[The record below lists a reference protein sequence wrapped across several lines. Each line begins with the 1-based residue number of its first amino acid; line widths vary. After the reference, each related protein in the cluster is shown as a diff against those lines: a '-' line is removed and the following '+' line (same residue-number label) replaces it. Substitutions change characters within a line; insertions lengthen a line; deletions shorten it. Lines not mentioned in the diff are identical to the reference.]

1 MKYNRHSIRLK
12 GYDYSQNG
20 WYFVTVD
27 TWRKN
32 KYFGNI
38 ADGKMC
44 LNEDGLVLHEEIN
57 NTEKI
62 RKGVVVDIFQI
73 MPDHFHM
80 ILGINPMIGAH
91 CHAPVQKLGNIV
103 RGIKMIVAK
112 RMKIEGRINT
122 PIWQRNYYERI
133 IRNKWEMERIRRYIL
148 YNPKKYK
155 SPCETGA
162 LFSY

>member
-1 MKYNRHSIRLK
+1 M
-12 GYDYSQNG
+12 GG
-20 WYFVTVD
+20 WGR
-27 TWRKN
+27 WWNILRK
-32 KYFGNI
+32 K
-38 ADGKMC
+38 K
-44 LNEDGLVLHEEIN
+44 
-57 NTEKI
+57 EKNCY
-62 RKGVVVDIFQI
+62 R
-73 MPDHFHM
+73 
-80 ILGINPMIGAH
+80 AH